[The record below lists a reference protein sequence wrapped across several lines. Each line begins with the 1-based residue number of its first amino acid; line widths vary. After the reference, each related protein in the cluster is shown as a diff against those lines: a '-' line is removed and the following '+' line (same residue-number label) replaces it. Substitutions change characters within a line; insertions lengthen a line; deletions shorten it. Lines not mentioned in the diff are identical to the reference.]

1 MTSMPGADAPYI
13 PPNIRSVFRRSVIAA
28 AVAAVLA
35 VVVLVILHQAL
46 WGVFLAAGLG
56 LGVLNLAM
64 VQRAAAS
71 YANRGGSGKKG
82 FAVGSIGRLAVIS
95 VIAFGCAVFFRPSGI
110 GAIVGVA
117 VFQFIAAVVAAIP
130 ITKEVRSW

>member
-1 MTSMPGADAPYI
+1 MPGADAPYI
-13 PPNIRSVFRRSVIAA
+13 PPNIRAVYRRSVVVAV
-28 AVAAVLA
+28 VAAVVA
-35 VVVLVILHQAL
+35 VIVLVVLQQAL
-46 WGVFLAAGLG
+46 WGVFLAIGLG

-64 VQRAAAS
+64 VQRAAAA

-95 VIAFGCAVFFRPSGI
+95 VIAFGCAVIFQPAGI

-117 VFQFIAAVVAAIP
+117 AFQFIAAVVAAIP

>member
-1 MTSMPGADAPYI
+1 MTSMTGADAPYI
-13 PPNIRSVFRRSVIAA
+13 PPNIRSVFRRSAIAGAVIGV
-28 AVAAVLA
+28 VAL
-35 VVVLVILHQAL
+35 VVLLVFHQFL
-46 WGVFLAAGLG
+46 WGLFLVFGLA

-71 YANRGGSGKKG
+71 YAARAGTGKKG
-82 FAVGSIGRLAVIS
+82 FAIGSFGRLAIIS
-95 VIAFGCAVFFRPSGI
+95 VIAFGCAAFFQPAGI

-117 VFQFIAAVVAAIP
+117 AFQFIAAIVAAIP